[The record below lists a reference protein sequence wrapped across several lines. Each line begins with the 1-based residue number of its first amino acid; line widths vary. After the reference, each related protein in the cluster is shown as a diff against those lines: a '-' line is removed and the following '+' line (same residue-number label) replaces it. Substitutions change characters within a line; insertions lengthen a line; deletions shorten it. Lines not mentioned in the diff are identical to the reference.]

1 MRKFTM
7 LLMIAWRNIFRNKRR
22 ALLTLSILVLG
33 CSGLVVVGGFFQNM
47 IEGFGEVFIHS
58 QTGHIQINAKGYH
71 LHGTRAP
78 LDFLIEDDKP
88 IREILSANPRVSYAV
103 PRLKLQGMAS
113 TGETGI
119 AVLALGVD
127 PILEKRMGQF
137 QTSHRNVASTNI
149 VEGSDLDASDPYGVV
164 VGRGLLQSL
173 GLKVGDALN
182 FLTARKAGALDGA
195 ELRVRGVFET
205 FIKDFDD
212 RSMKMNLKTA
222 QDILGLPN
230 QIHSL
235 LVILEDT
242 ADTETAKAELEGAL
256 KGRGVAAELY
266 TWVEQGQYYRQSKD
280 LLRQIYMTI
289 QLIMCTIFFFSV
301 ANTTNMILSE
311 RMREFGTMMAMG
323 NSRGVIFGM
332 IFLETSILG
341 LLGSCLGLLFATG
354 VGYLLS
360 AVGIPMQPP
369 QASGVYICTISLS
382 PEIYLQTFAI
392 SMGSTLLSSLIPGY
406 RAAHFKIIHALGYV

>member
-173 GLKVGDALN
+173 GLKVGDSLN

>member
-1 MRKFTM
+1 MRKFAM

-78 LDFLIEDDKP
+78 LEFLIEDDKP
-88 IREILSANPRVSYAV
+88 IQEVLRGNPRVSYAV

-137 QTSHRNVASTNI
+137 QTSHRNMASTNI
-149 VEGSDLDASDPYGVV
+149 VEGNDLDAADPYGVV

-173 GLKVGDALN
+173 GLKVGDSLN

-222 QDILGLPN
+222 QDILGLPD

-235 LVILEDT
+235 LVLLEDT
-242 ADTETAKAELEGAL
+242 ADTEVAKSELESAL
-256 KGRGVAAELY
+256 KGRGVTAELFA
-266 TWVEQGQYYRQSKD
+266 WVEQGQYYRQSKE

-323 NSRGVIFGM
+323 NGRGVIFGM

-341 LLGSCLGLLFATG
+341 LLGSGLGLLFATG

>member
-78 LDFLIEDDKP
+78 LDFLIENDKP
-88 IREILSANPRVSYAV
+88 IREILSENPRVSYAV

-127 PILEKRMGQF
+127 PLLEKRMGQF

-173 GLKVGDALN
+173 GLKVGDSLN

-256 KGRGVAAELY
+256 KGSGVAAELF

-323 NSRGVIFGM
+323 NGRGVIFGM

-341 LLGSCLGLLFATG
+341 LLGSGLGLLFATG

>member
-164 VGRGLLQSL
+164 VGKGLLQSL
-173 GLKVGDALN
+173 GLKVGDSLN

-256 KGRGVAAELY
+256 KNRGVAAELF

-323 NSRGVIFGM
+323 NGRGVIFGM

-341 LLGSCLGLLFATG
+341 LLGSGLGLLFATG

>member
-88 IREILSANPRVSYAV
+88 IQEILSANPRVFYAV

-127 PILEKRMGQF
+127 PLLEKRMGQF

-149 VEGSDLDASDPYGVV
+149 VEGNDLDASDPYGVV

-173 GLKVGDALN
+173 GLKVGDSLN

-222 QDILGLPN
+222 QDILGLPD

-235 LVILEDT
+235 LVILKDT
-242 ADTETAKAELEGAL
+242 ADTETAKAELERAL
-256 KGRGVAAELY
+256 QGRRVAAELF

-323 NSRGVIFGM
+323 NGRGVIFGM

-341 LLGSCLGLLFATG
+341 LLGSGLGLLFATG

>member
-127 PILEKRMGQF
+127 PLLEKRMGQF

-173 GLKVGDALN
+173 GLKVGDSLN

-323 NSRGVIFGM
+323 NGRGVIFGM

-369 QASGVYICTISLS
+369 QSSGVYICTISLS

-406 RAAHFKIIHALGYV
+406 RAAHFRIIHALGYV

>member
-1 MRKFTM
+1 MKKFTM

-47 IEGFGEVFIHS
+47 MEGFGEVFIHS

-88 IREILSANPRVSYAV
+88 IREILNANPRVSYAV

-127 PILEKRMGQF
+127 PTLEKRMGQF

-149 VEGSDLDASDPYGVV
+149 VEGSDLDPSDPYGVV

-173 GLKVGDALN
+173 GLKVGDSLN

-222 QDILGLPN
+222 QDILGLPD

-235 LVILEDT
+235 LVILDKT
-242 ADTETAKAELEGAL
+242 ADTEAAKAELAQAL
-256 KGRGVAAELY
+256 KHRNLNVELFS
-266 TWVEQGQYYRQSKD
+266 WVEQGQYYRQSKE

-323 NSRGVIFGM
+323 NGRSVIFGM
-332 IFLETSILG
+332 IVMETAMLG
-341 LLGSCLGLLFATG
+341 LMGSILGLLFATG
-354 VGYLLS
+354 IGSLLS

-369 QASGVYICTISLS
+369 QASGVYICTISLT

-392 SMGSTLLSSLIPGY
+392 SMVSTLLSSLIPGY

>member
-1 MRKFTM
+1 MI
-7 LLMIAWRNIFRNKRR
+7 LAIAWRNIFRNKRR
-22 ALLTLSILVLG
+22 AALTLSILILG
-33 CSGLVVVGGFFQNM
+33 CSGLVVVGGYFQNM
-47 IEGFGEVFIHS
+47 IDGFAEVFIHS
-58 QTGHIQINAKGYH
+58 QTGHIQINAKGYQR
-71 LHGTRAP
+71 HGTRAP
-78 LDFLIEDDKP
+78 LDFLIEDERP
-88 IREILSANPRVSYAV
+88 YYEALYANPRVSYAV

-127 PILEKRMGQF
+127 PMLEKRMGQF
-137 QTSHRNVASTNI
+137 QTSERNVSSTNI
-149 VEGSDLDASDPYGVV
+149 VEGTDLDASDPYGVV
-164 VGRGLLQSL
+164 VGKGLLQSL
-173 GLKVGDALN
+173 GLRVGDSFS

-195 ELRVRGVFET
+195 DLRVRGVFET

-212 RSMKMNLKTA
+212 RSMKMNLKTS

-235 LVILEDT
+235 LVILDKT
-242 ADTETAKAELEGAL
+242 ADTEAAKSELAEAL
-256 KGRGVAAELY
+256 KHRNLNVELFS
-266 TWVEQGQYYRQSKD
+266 WVEQGQYYRQSKD

-289 QLIMCTIFFFSV
+289 QLIICTIFFFSV

-323 NSRGVIFGM
+323 NGRGVVFGM
-332 IFLETSILG
+332 IVLETTILG
-341 LLGSCLGLLFATG
+341 FLGSVLGLLFATG
-354 VGYLLS
+354 VAYLLS
-360 AVGIPMQPP
+360 FIGIPLQPP
-369 QASGVYICTISLS
+369 QAAGAYICTISLT

-392 SMGSTLLSSLIPGY
+392 SMVSTLLSSLIPGY

>member
-173 GLKVGDALN
+173 GLKVGDSLN

-323 NSRGVIFGM
+323 NGRGVIFGM